1 MLAVVDS
8 VIRIKN
14 GYLASRESVDVP
26 HTKLVQNILEKLVA
40 EGYIQSFDVETD
52 GPKKSCVVHLTHTN
66 GKSKFTDLK
75 LMSKPGQKTYVSVD
89 EIPKV
94 LNGLGIAILSTTNGI
109 MTGKEARKAGIGGE
123 LLFTIW

>member
-14 GYLASRESVDVP
+14 GYLASRASVDVP

-40 EGYIQSFDVETD
+40 EGYVQSFEVETD
-52 GPKKSCVVHLTHTN
+52 GPKKSCVVQLSYTN

-89 EIPKV
+89 EVPKV
-94 LNGLGIAILSTTNGI
+94 LNGLGIAILSTTKGI